1 MGNPTHIAFIMDGNG
16 RWAKRRGLERS
27 EGHAKGAQVAE
38 ATVRLCAD
46 HGIRFVTLFAFST
59 ENWKRPESEVHF
71 LFQLLSEYLLE
82 HTEEMINKGVRIRFM
97 GRMPGLSPALREL
110 IRKIEARSLHC
121 DRLQMILAV
130 NYGGRQEICD
140 GFRKLH
146 EELNARPPDQKEE
159 ILGALSEGFYRYLYL
174 PDVPAPDLI
183 VRTSGE
189 KRISN
194 CLLWQSAYSELYF
207 TDTLWPDF
215 DERCFDAALKEYSG
229 RKRRFGGL
237 DEQPS

>member
-1 MGNPTHIAFIMDGNG
+1 MGIPSHIAFIMDGNG
-16 RWAKRRGLERS
+16 RWAKQHRLDRS
-27 EGHAKGAQVAE
+27 EGHAKGAEVAE

-46 HGIRFVTLFAFST
+46 RGIRYVTLFAFST

-71 LFQLLSEYLLE
+71 LFQLLSEYLLD
-82 HTEEMINKGVRIRFM
+82 HTEEMIKKGVRIRFM
-97 GRMPGLSPALREL
+97 GRMEGLSPVLQDL
-110 IRKIEARSLHC
+110 IWRIETQSLSC

-140 GFRKLH
+140 GFLRLR
-146 EELNARPPDQKEE
+146 EALNNNPNLKEE
-159 ILGALSEGFYRYLYL
+159 MILTLPETFARYLYL
-174 PDVPAPDLI
+174 PDVPPPDLI

-215 DERCFDAALKEYSG
+215 DENCFEDALKEYSG
-229 RKRRFGGL
+229 RKRRYGGL
-237 DEQPS
+237 DEHPS